1 MGSASC
7 RVFIPELFRDS
18 FSVVK
23 NSLSSLGVVLEN
35 PLTKKITSWTDE
47 GNQIELHP
55 NEKGGVDFVEGVD
68 NVQFWINAGEDVFV
82 KWVRF
87 EEGVEFCFFLN
98 GVDRKF
104 ARQIISMLVDIVF
117 DIYQSSYEEKTAFAI
132 DFD

>member
-1 MGSASC
+1 MMMGSASC

-87 EEGVEFCFFLN
+87 EEGWSFVFLKW
-98 GVDRKF
+98 R
-104 ARQIISMLVDIVF
+104 
-117 DIYQSSYEEKTAFAI
+117 
-132 DFD
+132 